1 MVSTVS
7 LVALGGAIGAVLR
20 YLTGLGILR
29 MLGHTEFPL
38 AILTVNVIGSFLM
51 GAFVVVAAQKGL
63 THLSPLVMT
72 GMLGGF
78 TTFSAFSLETV
89 TLLERGETS
98 WALVYVVLS
107 VGLSVGGLFLGVLMA
122 RGVFA

>member
-1 MVSTVS
+1 MAKD
-7 LVALGGAIGAVLR
+7 LDLN
-20 YLTGLGILR
+20 R
-29 MLGHTEFPL
+29 MAGNT
-38 AILTVNVIGSFLM
+38 ISVNVIGSFLM
-51 GAFVVVAAQKGL
+51 GAFVSIAAQKGL

-72 GMLGGF
+72 GILGGF